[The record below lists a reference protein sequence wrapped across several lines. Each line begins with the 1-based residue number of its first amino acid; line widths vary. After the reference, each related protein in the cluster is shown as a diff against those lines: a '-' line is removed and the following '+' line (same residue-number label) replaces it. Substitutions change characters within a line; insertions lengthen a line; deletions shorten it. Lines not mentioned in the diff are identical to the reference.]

1 MRLGRLGGYA
11 WTGLFA
17 GEQRRSSARAGG
29 WSESCGDLLPG
40 LCTPEMFPAYSRGG
54 SCGGGEPS
62 PGPGS
67 AVGCG
72 DLCGTLM
79 GLDSVRKPGRV
90 ASCPAMPSACLPR
103 SIISCRHLSRGGDG
117 PMLHPGDHVLV
128 SRAARCQP
136 LWPQERPASR
146 ASPVRAE
153 ARPRGPTWT
162 SRHDE
167 GPSRA

>member
-128 SRAARCQP
+128 SRGG
-136 LWPQERPASR
+136 EMPASMAAGT
-146 ASPVRAE
+146 ASFASFSCTSGG
-153 ARPRGPTWT
+153 AS